1 MLALVIVAALMGA
14 ACWAVALFARDD
26 RPYDSDWL
34 EASRV
39 WLVPKRVGI
48 MLIGVAL
55 CVPLL
60 LFVARCQLGS

>member
-26 RPYDSDWL
+26 RPYDSDLL
-34 EASRV
+34 EASRR
-39 WLVPKRVGI
+39 WLAPRRLGI

-55 CVPLL
+55 FVPLL
-60 LFVARCQLGS
+60 LFVARWQLGS